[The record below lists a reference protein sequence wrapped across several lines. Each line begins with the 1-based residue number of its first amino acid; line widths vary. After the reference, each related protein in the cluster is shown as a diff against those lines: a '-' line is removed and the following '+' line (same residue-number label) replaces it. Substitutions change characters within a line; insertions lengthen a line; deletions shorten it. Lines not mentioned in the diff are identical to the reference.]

1 MRQIRLSLAVAAG
14 TLAGRLSRLARRGR
28 GVIISGR
35 VTLALD
41 PDALVELAQ
50 GRTVVLVSGTNGKT
64 TTSHL
69 LAAAFA
75 TGGPVATN
83 HSGANMPD
91 GMVAALS
98 GDRRAPVA
106 VLEVDEPHLPY
117 VLDRVDPAAVV
128 LLNLSRDQL
137 DRVGEVRRLEARLRS
152 ALADR
157 PGTLVVAN
165 ADDVLVASAAWDA
178 PRRLWVGAGA
188 PWDQDGRICPRCAAP
203 VRRDAE
209 AWSCSCGLRRPD
221 CAWTLEERKVR
232 TADGRR
238 LPLDLGLPGR
248 ANRSNAVM
256 ALATATALGVDTETA
271 LAAIGDVAE
280 VNGRYRTVDRHG
292 RRVRLLLAKN
302 PAGFAETLSLLED
315 MPGPVIVA
323 VNSQEADGRDIS
335 WLWDVPFERLRGR
348 ELVACGDRA
357 DDVATRLLY
366 AEVAHRTV
374 ADPRR
379 ALDTLRPGPAVLV
392 ANYTAF
398 RDAARQLD
406 RAA

>member
-1 MRQIRLSLAVAAG
+1 MRQIRLSLAIAAG
-14 TLAGRLSRLARRGR
+14 ALAGRLSRLARRGS
-28 GVIISGR
+28 GVIIGGR
-35 VTLALD
+35 VTLAID
-41 PDALVELAQ
+41 PDALAKLAH
-50 GRTVVLVSGTNGKT
+50 GRVVVLVSGTNGKT
-64 TTSHL
+64 TTTHM

-75 TGGPVATN
+75 TRGPVATN
-83 HSGANMPD
+83 ASGANMPD

-98 GDRRAPVA
+98 GDRTAPVA

-117 VLDRVDPAAVV
+117 VIDQVDPAAVV

-137 DRVGEVRRLEARLRS
+137 DRVGEVRQLETQLRR

-165 ADDVLVASAAWDA
+165 TDDVLVTSAAWDA
-178 PRRLWVGAGA
+178 HRRLWVSAGA
-188 PWDQDGRICPRCAAP
+188 PWDQDGRICPRCAGP
-203 VRRDAE
+203 VRWRADT
-209 AWSCSCGLRRPD
+209 WLCSCGLHRPD
-221 CAWTLEERKVR
+221 CAWALEEGKVR
-232 TADGRR
+232 TADGHR
-238 LPLDLGLPGR
+238 LSLDLDLPGR
-248 ANRSNAVM
+248 ANQANAVM
-256 ALATATALGVDTETA
+256 ALATAATLGVDAETA
-271 LAAIGDVAE
+271 LAAIAGVAE

-292 RRVRLLLAKN
+292 RPVRLLLAKN

-315 MPGPVIVA
+315 MPGPVVVA
-323 VNSQEADGRDIS
+323 VNSQEADGRDVS

-366 AEVAHRTV
+366 AEVAHHTV

-379 ALDTLRPGPAVLV
+379 ALDTLRPGPVVLI

-406 RAA
+406 HAA